1 MDQPP
6 YSSSHFVEDAQ
17 KRLIDTAVGALSD
30 ARLSWSQVAPL
41 LDAGRAVCRDDL
53 RFGGGQF
60 ALHGLAYQGDELA
73 PAEEAY
79 VSITARDRDT
89 QVEWFSDTYW
99 LSDLA
104 LADQDPDRVRSAI
117 AAIERSLAKLHAW
130 LEDSESKEADVA
142 ADAAGPDIPN
152 ADGEQL

>member
-6 YSSSHFVEDAQ
+6 YSTSNFVEDAQ
-17 KRLIDTAVGALSD
+17 KRLVDTAVGALSE

-41 LDAGRAVCRDDL
+41 LDAARAVCRDDL
-53 RFGGGQF
+53 RFGGGQL
-60 ALHGLAYQGDELA
+60 ALHGLAYAGTELA

-79 VSITARDRDT
+79 VSVTARDRDT

-104 LADQDPDRVRSAI
+104 LADQHPDRVRSAI

-130 LEDSESKEADVA
+130 LEENDKQEAEAAAVEPPA
-142 ADAAGPDIPN
+142 ADP
-152 ADGEQL
+152 EELS

>member
-1 MDQPP
+1 VPRR
-6 YSSSHFVEDAQ
+6 S
-17 KRLIDTAVGALSD
+17 ALRRRSVRA
-30 ARLSWSQVAPL
+30 ARP
-41 LDAGRAVCRDDL
+41 C
-53 RFGGGQF
+53 
-60 ALHGLAYQGDELA
+60 YQGDELA

-79 VSITARDRDT
+79 VSITVRDRDT